1 MIMYM
6 YNQFSKTKK
15 KSCRPNVSFLLP
27 TRPHHWMTSVTGHPY
42 TNLGL
47 VLKVAGPKNSS
58 IIALPCSDFIRI
70 KQVQMHFQFS
80 CRFVF

>member
-1 MIMYM
+1 M
-6 YNQFSKTKK
+6 YNQFSKKK
-15 KSCRPNVSFLLP
+15 NHADQMSVFCFQQGHI
-27 TRPHHWMTSVTGHPY
+27 TGCMTSAAGHPY

-58 IIALPCSDFIRI
+58 IITLPCSDFIHI
-70 KQVQMHFQFS
+70 KQVQMYFQFS